1 MPVTGRKNFTFKE
14 DFANEKTFDQHG
26 SGGQYGSQHHTCPCF
41 CIRGGQQPETVIGQ
55 EIDRQNSSEDY
66 SEVSSLDQLTYTG
79 NECKVRLKEN
89 IVMTTAVTVNSG
101 NRLTI
106 DLNGHTLTA
115 PENDRAFRIQDGA
128 LTIEDSIGTGVI
140 QGSGTVTSYGGNG
153 GAIWMSSSDSNNAL
167 TLTGG
172 TIRGFTAK
180 YGAGVYM
187 GSGTFHMTG
196 GAIQNCLATDG
207 GLADGGGVYVFGG
220 SFELTDGTIS
230 ACKANNAGGG
240 VYVSSGSFE
249 MSGGSIENCTAHEGA
264 GVKVYASN
272 GKTASF
278 SMNGS
283 GEIKNCN
290 QNGVSVSAIGN
301 GTPEFTMD
309 GGTIEGSSGYG
320 VWVAAGSA
328 VMSGGSVKDSERYD
342 IYIGRSA
349 TLTVNNTQVGGTVM
363 NMGAITGQGSA
374 EFTGTVENL
383 GYVGAG
389 KITGCKIHRIE
400 HRSPYKGT
408 IENSTW
414 DEYVYLLGY
423 RWPAEKIPSAAG
435 ESISLKF
442 PSYISEPAAMTN
454 TLVIPEGVTVTVD
467 LAGKPVSADTT
478 VTSDIKIINHGTLT
492 LIDSSTGGTLSIPI
506 ENDGVLNANGGT
518 VTGEVT
524 NKGTIQATGTPVT
537 KFTGTLVNEEGA
549 SVTAGNFMDCTITN
563 NGGTIGGDA
572 IFDRPEPD
580 PEQPGAGSEDGGAGA
595 VIAALAVGTVVVGGG
610 ILLAHSYIQN
620 NLPEGFAVPETRRE
634 LAVVLW
640 NMASKPEPASQQ
652 TYTDVQDEEVLKAV
666 CWAVEN
672 ELVTPETESTLG
684 ADVRVNRLQVI
695 GAMYQTNKRKK

>member
-1 MPVTGRKNFTFKE
+1 MHPG
-14 DFANEKTFDQHG
+14 
-26 SGGQYGSQHHTCPCF
+26 
-41 CIRGGQQPETVIGQ
+41 GGQQPETVIGQ

-66 SEVSSLDQLTYTG
+66 SEVSSLDQLTYT
-79 NECKVRLKEN
+79 NQECKVRLTEN

-101 NRLTI
+101 NSLTI

-128 LTIEDSIGTGVI
+128 LTIEDGTGTGVI

-207 GLADGGGVYVFGG
+207 GLADGGGVYVSGG

-264 GVKVYASN
+264 GVKVYASS
-272 GKTASF
+272 GETASF
-278 SMNGS
+278 SMNGF

-301 GTPEFTMD
+301 GTPEFTMA

-414 DEYVYLLGY
+414 EEYVYLLGY
-423 RWPAEKIPSAAG
+423 SWPTAKIPSAAG

-454 TLVIPEGVTVTVD
+454 TLEIPEGVTVTVD
-467 LAGKPVSADTT
+467 LAGKPVSADPDA
-478 VTSDIKIINHGTLT
+478 SDIKIINHGTLT

-537 KFTGTLVNEEGA
+537 KFTGTLVNEGGA

-572 IFDRPEPD
+572 IFDKPEPD

-620 NLPEGFAVPETRRE
+620 NLPEGFAVPETRQE

-672 ELVTPETESTLG
+672 GLVTPETESTLG